1 MRTHALK
8 CDVIMENKP
17 ETQVEEE
24 IVVEEEAPVE
34 EAQADETEAESEKP
48 LQTDYKA
55 EYEKL
60 QKRVA
65 ADAFKFRQSKK
76 EDRGDDSGD
85 EPDDDKPLTRSEV
98 AKLLAEEK
106 ASISKQLT
114 VKEATTLASKLT
126 SNDDEAQY
134 AVALWQNVQLP
145 FDSMEEQLEFI
156 VGGMNAKRVLAQN
169 AELKRALLSKDT
181 ARKNTATTAR
191 DAMSAGQPKIDPQV
205 ASVLK
210 TQGYTYN
217 SNQKVYTKKLA
228 DGRTMYNN
236 GKGKTWVQ

>member
-1 MRTHALK
+1 MDT
-8 CDVIMENKP
+8 KP

-24 IVVEEEAPVE
+24 VVVEETPVE
-34 EAQADETEAESEKP
+34 EAPAEEQGEESAEVETTKTKEP

-60 QKRVA
+60 QKRIA
-65 ADAFKFRQSKK
+65 TDAFKFRQSKK
-76 EDRGDDSGD
+76 EDKAEELGD
-85 EPDDDKPLTRSEV
+85 EPEDDKPLTRSEIE
-98 AKLLAEEK
+98 KLLAKEK
-106 ASISKQLT
+106 ESVTKQLT
-114 VKEATTLASKLT
+114 VKEATTLASALT
-126 SNDDEAQY
+126 SNEDEAQY

-145 FDSMEEQLEFI
+145 FDTMQEQLEFI

-191 DAMSAGQPKIDPQV
+191 DAMSAGQPKTDPQI

-210 TQGYTYN
+210 TQGFTYN
-217 SNQKVYTKKLA
+217 STQKLFTKKLA
-228 DGRTMYNN
+228 NGKTMYNN